1 MIGPETVDGLSF
13 DIIKEILK
21 HNHQNHVSHYNDD
34 DLNHD
39 NKNAESDVTQEVFC
53 LVLCI
58 AVPRIS
64 IFFCVVHCCTPY
76 LC

>member
-1 MIGPETVDGLSF
+1 MRVVIGLETVDGVSF
-13 DIIKEILK
+13 DIKEILK

-39 NKNAESDVTQEVFC
+39 YKNAESN
-53 LVLCI
+53 
-58 AVPRIS
+58 PRGILS
-64 IFFCVVHCCTPY
+64 GVAHCCTPH